1 MSVEIVDQG
10 STGNGDIDG
19 LGVEDLGVTEY
30 YSNERLSYIL
40 NQKRVSDITVLYYN
54 ISSLPLHFNE
64 LHCVLAMLN
73 FKPDVIGLTETKITT
88 KVNSYYNPHL
98 DGYKYYQTL
107 WMYQYGMN

>member
-19 LGVEDLGVTEY
+19 LGVEDSGVTEY

-54 ISSLPLHFNE
+54 ISSLPLHFMDYIAY
-64 LHCVLAMLN
+64 LPC
-73 FKPDVIGLTETKITT
+73 
-88 KVNSYYNPHL
+88 
-98 DGYKYYQTL
+98 
-107 WMYQYGMN
+107 